1 MKYRKMFCVL
11 ASAIILALLMAVI
24 PATPTLAVERDIVL
38 SASSGNIGDEITV
51 TGIDWQPST
60 DEPAVERRVSIYFA
74 GDEVA
79 KGKYID
85 THVDTYFK
93 MVADPEVGYA
103 DDADAGEFSGT
114 FIVPSQLLNGTD
126 DEDVTFGTY
135 YIYITKISNNYIY
148 AVAEFTV
155 VGGEITITPA
165 HGIVGTEVEISGID
179 FGNREDIYIE
189 YDGEDVQIESGDDE
203 TDRNGEFADSLIII
217 PESTAGAH
225 IITVIGDESETQ
237 VTAAFTVEPQMSISS
252 TSGLSGIELTV
263 TGTGFGNRIDVFIY
277 FDNVEVVEEET
288 DRDGSFDVSFTVP
301 ALEGGTYDVEAEDK
315 DGNLDK
321 AEFTIVASMDMDPT
335 NGEVGTEVTVS
346 GTGFSGGVTIKYDD
360 TEIATAVADANGAF
374 TAVFA
379 VPMSTGGSHIVVASD
394 AAGEKSA
401 TFTFIP
407 SMSMDMDPTNGEVGT
422 EVTVSGTGFSG
433 AVTIKYDD
441 TGIATAVADAN
452 GDFTAVFAVPVST
465 QGSHIV
471 VASDAAGEKS
481 ATFIVIP
488 ITVIPIPSMSM
499 SPLSGNVGTEL
510 IATGTGFSGAVT
522 IKYDDTG
529 IATAV
534 ADANGAFTAVFA
546 APASTGGEHTVTIS
560 DSANVM
566 QATFIMESE
575 APSVPALQL
584 PGAGDEIE
592 ADEDA
597 DAVISLDW
605 EDVTDP
611 SGVTY
616 TLQIASDADFTTM
629 MLQKEALTNSEYTI
643 DEAEKLEPTE
653 KEAPY
658 YWRVKATD
666 DASNESVWSTAR
678 SFYVVGVRGGGITLP
693 DWAKY
698 ALIVLGVVFVGLL
711 GFWIGRKTA
720 YTYY

>member
-1 MKYRKMFCVL
+1 
-11 ASAIILALLMAVI
+11 
-24 PATPTLAVERDIVL
+24 
-38 SASSGNIGDEITV
+38 
-51 TGIDWQPST
+51 
-60 DEPAVERRVSIYFA
+60 
-74 GDEVA
+74 
-79 KGKYID
+79 
-85 THVDTYFK
+85 
-93 MVADPEVGYA
+93 
-103 DDADAGEFSGT
+103 
-114 FIVPSQLLNGTD
+114 
-126 DEDVTFGTY
+126 
-135 YIYITKISNNYIY
+135 
-148 AVAEFTV
+148 
-155 VGGEITITPA
+155 
-165 HGIVGTEVEISGID
+165 
-179 FGNREDIYIE
+179 
-189 YDGEDVQIESGDDE
+189 
-203 TDRNGEFADSLIII
+203 
-217 PESTAGAH
+217 
-225 IITVIGDESETQ
+225 
-237 VTAAFTVEPQMSISS
+237 
-252 TSGLSGIELTV
+252 
-263 TGTGFGNRIDVFIY
+263 
-277 FDNVEVVEEET
+277 
-288 DRDGSFDVSFTVP
+288 
-301 ALEGGTYDVEAEDK
+301 
-315 DGNLDK
+315 
-321 AEFTIVASMDMDPT
+321 
-335 NGEVGTEVTVS
+335 
-346 GTGFSGGVTIKYDD
+346 
-360 TEIATAVADANGAF
+360 
-374 TAVFA
+374 
-379 VPMSTGGSHIVVASD
+379 MSTGGSHIVVASD

-422 EVTVSGTGFSG
+422 EVTVS
-433 AVTIKYDD
+433 
-441 TGIATAVADAN
+441 
-452 GDFTAVFAVPVST
+452 
-465 QGSHIV
+465 
-471 VASDAAGEKS
+471 
-481 ATFIVIP
+481 
-488 ITVIPIPSMSM
+488 
-499 SPLSGNVGTEL
+499 
-510 IATGTGFSGAVT
+510 GTGFSGAVT

>member
-1 MKYRKMFCVL
+1 MKYKKMFRVL

-38 SASSGNIGDEITV
+38 SSSSGQIGDEITV

-60 DEPAVERRVSIYFA
+60 DDPEVERRVTIYFA

-85 THVDTYFK
+85 THVDTYSK
-93 MVADPEVGYA
+93 ISGDPQVGYA
-103 DDADAGEFSGT
+103 DEDGEGEFTST

-135 YIYITKISNNYIY
+135 YIYITKISSTYIY

-155 VGGEITITPA
+155 AGGEITITPA

-189 YDGEDVQIESGDDE
+189 YDGEDIRIESGDDE
-203 TDRNGEFADSLIII
+203 TDRDGEFADSLIII

-225 IITVIGDESETQ
+225 TITVIGDESETQ

-252 TSGLSGIELTV
+252 TSGSSGTELTV
-263 TGTGFGNRIDVFIY
+263 TGTGFGNKIDVFIY

-315 DGNLDK
+315 DDNLDK

-346 GTGFSGGVTIKYDD
+346 GTGFSGAVTIKYDD

-407 SMSMDMDPTNGEVGT
+407 IMSMDMDPTNGEVGT

-441 TGIATAVADAN
+441 TGIATAVVDAN
-452 GDFTAVFAVPVST
+452 GDFTAVFAVPVGT

-481 ATFIVIP
+481 ATFTVIP
-488 ITVIPIPSMSM
+488 ITVITIPSMSM

-546 APASTGGEHTVTIS
+546 APVSTGGEHTVTIS
-560 DSANVM
+560 DSANVI

-575 APSVPALQL
+575 APSVPAPQL

-592 ADEDA
+592 ADEDG

-616 TLQIASDADFTTM
+616 TLQIASDADFNTM

-658 YWRVKATD
+658 YWRVKAID

-678 SFYVVGVRGGGITLP
+678 SFYVVGVRDGITLP

-698 ALIVLGVVFVGLL
+698 TLIVLGVVFVGLL